1 MVQLTMQEVV
11 RSVRCSAG
19 SWGCC
24 RSVVAAVGMLVFGGC
39 AATESSPTTGPTT
52 LRGTVSVQTESGVT
66 KAVGREVVLSKP
78 DSSAVVAAEVVCTR
92 AVELKE
98 RLRLRVAG
106 QRAVLA
112 TELPLEKQI
121 QVWGEYLTEGVRAA
135 LEFQQPR
142 VAAAVTDSNGEFTFA
157 EVPAGVYVAT
167 TNLVTPTAK
176 YAWTAIVNVKAHVPN
191 SVDLGNSVAT
201 GSTVCAAVAEMRQ
214 HLAGAH

>member
-1 MVQLTMQEVV
+1 M
-11 RSVRCSAG
+11 AA
-19 SWGCC
+19 
-24 RSVVAAVGMLVFGGC
+24 AAVGMIVFGGC
-39 AATESSPTTGPTT
+39 TPKESTPTTGPTT

-66 KAVGREVVLSKP
+66 RAAGREVVLSKP
-78 DSSAVVAAEVVCTR
+78 DSAAVVAAEVVCTR
-92 AVELKE
+92 AAELKE

-106 QRAVLA
+106 QRTVLA

-142 VAAAVTDSNGEFTFA
+142 VASAVTDGNGEFTFA
-157 EVPAGVYVAT
+157 ELPAGVYVAT

-176 YAWTAIVNVKAHVPN
+176 YAWTGIADVKAHVAN
-191 SVDLGNSVAT
+191 ALELGNSVAT

-214 HLAGAH
+214 HLFGAR